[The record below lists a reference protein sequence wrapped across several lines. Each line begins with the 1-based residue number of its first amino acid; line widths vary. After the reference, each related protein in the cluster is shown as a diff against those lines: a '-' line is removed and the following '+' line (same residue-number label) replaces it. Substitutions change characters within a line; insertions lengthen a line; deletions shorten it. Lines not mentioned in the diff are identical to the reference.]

1 MVLVLE
7 YRAEIA
13 IRSLSRHEQAQ
24 VRRALDEIGAIDPNE
39 LCQSSKFQKF
49 RAGSGETFYVYP
61 GTPSLRLILS
71 IKVDRYTIEDVID
84 RDKNLKT
91 HLFDATQCRQE
102 WYEFEDLLKSKSKLE
117 ERKDVL
123 PFFKKR
129 HDLSMLICNYFP
141 KVVEP
146 NTFAH
151 EYAIY
156 GDFVADLVVGDSSR
170 HRYLLVEFE
179 NGIAIVCLSRWARS
193 PLPNGL
199 RALRTHILNLWIG
212 SGS

>member
-1 MVLVLE
+1 M
-7 YRAEIA
+7 
-13 IRSLSRHEQAQ
+13 
-24 VRRALDEIGAIDPNE
+24 
-39 LCQSSKFQKF
+39 
-49 RAGSGETFYVYP
+49 
-61 GTPSLRLILS
+61 
-71 IKVDRYTIEDVID
+71 
-84 RDKNLKT
+84 KNLKT

-151 EYAIY
+151 EYEIY

-179 NGIAIVCLSRWARS
+179 NGDRDSVFKQVGQKSTPEWAPRFEKAYSQLVDWFWKLEDMRNTSDFLNTFGSHRATFQGLIVIGKDMELSAQERDRLTWRLDRTLIDSNAISCVSFNRLSEDFDYWLKNRYRV
-193 PLPNGL
+193 
-199 RALRTHILNLWIG
+199 
-212 SGS
+212 